1 MSKQVIFDKKNVL
14 VAGGAGFI
22 GSHLC
27 DELVKTC
34 KVICV
39 DNFVTSSES
48 NIDHLLSNPDFV
60 FINRD
65 ITKPIDWLD
74 SPELKKFKL
83 EFQGLQ
89 EIYNLAC
96 PMSPRRFLENRLN
109 TLAVNSIGI
118 VNLLDLAVSFKAKL
132 LHFSSSVVYG
142 PRHEELN
149 NRKVEETELGLIDHL
164 SARSSYDE
172 GKRFAETLVA
182 NYRDI
187 FQVDAKIVRLFRV
200 YGPRMELDDDQMV
213 PDFINNALD
222 GKDLAIFGDDRFS
235 SSFCY
240 IDDAIDGALKFM
252 HSQHAGPINI
262 GSDVDVN
269 LTDLAMMIIRET
281 NSDSKIIYS
290 DTRLFVSEL
299 VLPDIKLARE
309 ELGWMPVVTLE
320 NGLKK
325 TIFSLQA
332 QKRLRGFQ
340 S

>member
-1 MSKQVIFDKKNVL
+1 MPKQIIFDKKNVL

-39 DNFVTSSES
+39 DNFSTSREK

-60 FINRD
+60 FINHD
-65 ITKPIDWLD
+65 ISKPLDWLKV
-74 SPELKKFKL
+74 PALKKFKL

-96 PMSPRRFLENRLN
+96 PMSPRNFLDNRLT
-109 TLAVNSIGI
+109 TLAANSLGV
-118 VNLLDLAVSFKAKL
+118 VNLLDLASSFKAKI

-142 PRHEELN
+142 PRQASATD
-149 NRKVEETELGLIDHL
+149 RKADESEVGLVNHI

-172 GKRFAETLVA
+172 GKRFAETLII
-182 NYRDI
+182 NYRDALKI
-187 FQVDAKIVRLFRV
+187 EAKIMRLFRV
-200 YGPRMELDDDQMV
+200 YGPRMELNDNQMI

-222 GKDLAIFGDDRFS
+222 AKDLVIFGDDRFS

-240 IDDAIDGALKFM
+240 IDDVIDAAVKLM
-252 HSQHAGPINI
+252 QSNEAGPINI

-269 LTDLAMMIIRET
+269 LTDLAMMIIKAT
-281 NSDSKIIYS
+281 NADSSIVYDKEH
-290 DTRLFVSEL
+290 LFMSEL
-299 VLPDIKLARE
+299 ILPDIKLARE
-309 ELGWMPVVTLE
+309 ALGWMPVVTLE

-325 TIFSLQA
+325 TIFALQA
-332 QKRLRGFQ
+332 QKRLRSFQ
-340 S
+340 D

>member
-1 MSKQVIFDKKNVL
+1 MSKQVIFEKKNVL
-14 VAGGAGFI
+14 VAGGAGFV

-39 DNFVTSSES
+39 DNFSSSSEG

-60 FINRD
+60 FINHD
-65 ITKPIDWLD
+65 ITKPLDW
-74 SPELKKFKL
+74 SAFPELKKFKL

-96 PMSPRRFLENRLN
+96 PMSPRKFLDNRLA
-109 TLAVNSIGI
+109 TLAANSIGLI
-118 VNLLDLAVSFKAKL
+118 NLLDLALASKAKFMQ
-132 LHFSSSVVYG
+132 FSSSVVYG
-142 PRHEELN
+142 PRQAGAGD
-149 NRKVEETELGLIDHL
+149 RKVSENELGIVDHL
-164 SARSSYDE
+164 SSRSSYDE

-182 NYRDI
+182 NYHDI
-187 FQVDAKIVRLFRV
+187 FNLDTKIIRLFRV
-200 YGPRMELDDDQMV
+200 YGPRMELDDDQMI

-222 GKDLAIFGDDRFS
+222 GKDIVIFGDDRFS

-240 IDDAIDGALKFM
+240 VDDVVDAAVKLMSSK
-252 HSQHAGPINI
+252 QAGPVNI

-269 LTDLAMMIIRET
+269 LTDLAMMIIRAT
-281 NSDSKIIYS
+281 NSESNIVYNDA
-290 DTRLFVSEL
+290 RLFVSEL
-299 VLPDIKLARE
+299 VLPDIRLARE
-309 ELGWMPVVTLE
+309 SLGWMPVVTLE
-320 NGLKK
+320 NGLEK
-325 TIFSLQA
+325 TIFALQA